1 MRLESARRR
10 STNAVV
16 TNAVVM
22 MGFAFALGACSED
35 SLTTRVPQEA
45 PPVSGNQYG
54 MVRGTVREDGTLVL
68 ESLDPS
74 IQAGDDKA
82 SGAIYGN
89 QNVTA
94 KVTASAFSVVDN
106 GTTKTWKFKLAVH
119 NLLNYPIGSND
130 GAAVPWD
137 TTGIYAFFSTA
148 PSVVSPTA
156 CGCAVTVAATQGQAS
171 FTSPNQSYYWYQN
184 RLSAKGQ
191 PGDSTT
197 DNPVWTFTAPS
208 RVTSFRFALLLS
220 TPWPRAR
227 QAQDTSWSTF
237 YNPVSDSFPDVN
249 ASPRWKTIG
258 VNYGGTYAL
267 SAGSLLMDVNHSIVF
282 FFNFSNDQ
290 FFYRADNLS
299 RTENAYVEA
308 RLALTNSGGGK
319 PVAILALA
327 DSVKFVGLG
336 IGNGKIGFATFDQN
350 ALTWEWA
357 AGGTVTMSTTG
368 MHTYRVGKFGA
379 TIATVYVDGVEKFS
393 QTTMPDNFLPNFSSS
408 LTPQATQLS
417 VLFGISGQDADANAT
432 VSYVTYAFHAT
443 PHP

>member
-1 MRLESARRR
+1 MRFECVRQR
-10 STNAVV
+10 SM
-16 TNAVVM
+16 NAVVM
-22 MGFAFALGACSED
+22 MGFAIAIGACSEQP
-35 SLTTRVPQEA
+35 TRSAPEA
-45 PPVSGNQYG
+45 PPASTGVYG

-82 SGAIYGN
+82 SAAIYGN

-94 KVTASAFSVVDN
+94 KVTSSAFSLVDN

-119 NLLNYPIGSND
+119 NLLNYPIGSID
-130 GAAVPWD
+130 GAAAPWD
-137 TTGIYAFFSTA
+137 TTGMYAFFSTA
-148 PSVVSPTA
+148 PAVVSPSG
-156 CGCAVTVAATQGQAS
+156 CGCAVTIVGTQGKAS

-184 RLSAKGQ
+184 RLAAKGQ

-220 TPWPRAR
+220 TPWPRAM
-227 QAQDTSWSTF
+227 QSQDTSWSTF
-237 YNPVSDSFPDVN
+237 YNPASDSFPDTN
-249 ASPRWKTIG
+249 AKPPWKQIG

-267 SAGSLLMDVNHSIVF
+267 SGGALQMDVNHLVIF
-282 FFNFSNDQ
+282 FLNFSNDM
-290 FFYRADNLS
+290 FFYRSDNLNRS
-299 RTENAYVEA
+299 ENAYAET
-308 RLALTNSGGGK
+308 RLALTSSGGAK

-357 AGGTVTMSTTG
+357 AGATLNMSTTG
-368 MHTYRVGKFGA
+368 THTYRIGKFGA
-379 TIATVYVDGVEKFS
+379 GTATVYVDGVEKFS
-393 QTTMPDNFLPNFSSS
+393 QTTLPNNFLPSFSSS
-408 LTPQATQLS
+408 LTPQATHLS
-417 VLFGISGQDADANAT
+417 VMFGITGQDANANAT
-432 VSYVTYAFHAT
+432 VNYVTYAFHAT

>member
-1 MRLESARRR
+1 MSFQCVRRLSM
-10 STNAVV
+10 
-16 TNAVVM
+16 NAVVM
-22 MGFAFALGACSED
+22 VGFAIALGACSED
-35 SLTTRVPQEA
+35 SLSTSVPPAA
-45 PPVSGNQYG
+45 PPVNGSQYG

-74 IQAGDDKA
+74 IQAGDNA
-82 SGAIYGN
+82 SAAIYGN

-94 KVTASAFSVVDN
+94 KVTSSAFTLVDN

-119 NLLNYPIGSND
+119 NLLNYPIGSID

-137 TTGIYAFFSTA
+137 TTGMYAFFSTQ
-148 PSVVSPTA
+148 PSVVSPSA
-156 CGCAVTVAATQGQAS
+156 CGCAVTIGATQGQAS
-171 FTSPNQSYYWYQN
+171 FTSPNQPYYWYQN
-184 RLSAKGQ
+184 RLAAKGQ

-197 DNPVWTFTAPS
+197 DNPTWTFTAPS

-220 TPWPRAR
+220 TPWPRGL

-237 YNPVSDSFPDVN
+237 YNPASDSFPDVN
-249 ASPRWKTIG
+249 AKPRWKTIG

-267 SAGSLLMDVNHSIVF
+267 SSGALQMNVSHLVIF
-282 FFNFSNDQ
+282 FFNFSTDQ
-290 FFYRADNLS
+290 FFYRSDNLNRS
-299 RTENAYVEA
+299 ENAYAEA
-308 RLALTNSGGGK
+308 RLSLPTSGGAK

-357 AGGTVTMSTTG
+357 AGATLSMNTTG
-368 MHTYRVGKFGA
+368 THTYRVGKFGA
-379 TIATVYVDGVEKFS
+379 TTATVYVDGVEKFS
-393 QTTMPDNFLPNFSSS
+393 QTTLPNNFLPSFSSS
-408 LTPQATQLS
+408 LTPQATHLS
-417 VLFGISGQDADANAT
+417 VMFGITGQDANANAT
-432 VSYVTYAFHAT
+432 VNYVTYAFHAT